1 MPESL
6 TELLRE
12 ELAQI
17 EQRLQDLQQRREAIL
32 NLLQAYSRNN
42 RPKSARG
49 KLIPMT
55 TTLQEQLS
63 TLDMAQQVIEK
74 HGPMKPEEIMDS
86 IRQQFGVKPAHTL
99 PQMLYIRS
107 RDRKRFYRG
116 SDGRFGL
123 IERKKSVK
131 KAAA

>member
-12 ELAQI
+12 ELGQI

-32 NLLQAYSRNN
+32 NLLQAYSKNIRTG
-42 RPKSARG
+42 RERG

-55 TTLQEQLS
+55 SALQEQLS

-74 HGPMKPEEIMDS
+74 HGPMKPEEIMDA

-107 RDRKRFYRG
+107 RDKKRFYRS
-116 SDGRFGL
+116 SDGKFGL
-123 IERKKSVK
+123 IERKKPAK
-131 KAAA
+131 RAA